1 MLFNTTG
8 KKMNMGIYSHQHSSP
23 QLDFK
28 NPWRQNHEMLKA
40 ISPTNSFEQIY

>member
-1 MLFNTTG
+1 
-8 KKMNMGIYSHQHSSP
+8 MNMGIYSHQRSST

-40 ISPTNSFEQIY
+40 ISSMNSFKQIY